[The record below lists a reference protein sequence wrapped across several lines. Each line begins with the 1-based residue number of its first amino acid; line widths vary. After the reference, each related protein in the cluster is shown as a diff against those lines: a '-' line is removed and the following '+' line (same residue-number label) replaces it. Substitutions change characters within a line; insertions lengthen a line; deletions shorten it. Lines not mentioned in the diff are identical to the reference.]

1 MNEIRYRYLPVK
13 FIQIINK
20 FHLRLNRLRKPKE
33 TLKTTSNLQ
42 TSIHRCHLPIHQHP
56 QQNGQ
61 APVIKNHTRTA
72 TPTNQYP
79 AVSTP
84 PSKQLAMPPFP

>member
-20 FHLRLNRLRKPKE
+20 FHPRLNRLCKPKE
-33 TLKTTSNLQ
+33 TLKLPQ
-42 TSIHRCHLPIHQHP
+42 TCILASIDVSSQIHQYP

-72 TPTNQYP
+72 TPTNQQP
-79 AVSTP
+79 AVYTP
-84 PSKQLAMPPFP
+84 PSQQLAMPPFP

>member
-33 TLKTTSNLQ
+33 TLKLPQTCKLASIDVTSQYTN
-42 TSIHRCHLPIHQHP
+42 IPNKMGKHQ
-56 QQNGQ
+56 
-61 APVIKNHTRTA
+61 
-72 TPTNQYP
+72 
-79 AVSTP
+79 
-84 PSKQLAMPPFP
+84 